1 MSQSPHNTLIRMTLF
16 AYWPGFRRYFYPL
29 TWAAWLIAML
39 NPESVSDPVTV
50 AVTGG
55 AENRPLAIVTFP
67 LGSRA
72 GYWEAE
78 DSLGRVVPVQVSSGG
93 QALLVLSDLR
103 ADERR
108 ELILRRVEEEE
119 HGVRAIREGHLAMF
133 QISDRLAVAYHME
146 KGPMPR
152 ADIDPIYHRAGYL
165 HPVYTPS
172 GRLVTD
178 DYPPN
183 HIHHHGIWAAWTR
196 TRFQGRTPDFWNM
209 GSGTGRVDV
218 TAIDSLWSGSVTG
231 GVRAEHAYVDLSDD
245 TIALHESWQV
255 DVYATPALVNVFD
268 LTLTQR
274 AATDSA
280 LTLSEYRYGG
290 VGLRGHRAWNG
301 GEHTDFLTSEGR
313 TRADGH
319 ATRARWCH
327 VGGLVE
333 GDSAGIAVLGHP
345 DNLEAPQP
353 MRIHPSEPFFNY
365 APSQAGEFQIAPQEV
380 AVWRYRFVTYD
391 GAPDPEL
398 LDALWADY
406 ARPAHVIV
414 RQKD

>member
-1 MSQSPHNTLIRMTLF
+1 MLTWSTWLF
-16 AYWPGFRRYFYPL
+16 AVFNTGS
-29 TWAAWLIAML
+29 M
-39 NPESVSDPVTV
+39 SDPVTV
-50 AVTGG
+50 TVMGG
-55 AENRPLAIVTFP
+55 MEDRPLAIVSFSF
-67 LGSRA
+67 GSQD

-78 DSLGRVVPVQVSSGG
+78 DSLGRVVPVQVSTSG
-93 QALLVLSDLR
+93 QALLVLSDLQ
-103 ADERR
+103 AGERR
-108 ELILRRVEEEE
+108 ELILRSAKEKRR
-119 HGVRAIREGHLAMF
+119 GVGVMREGHLATF
-133 QISDRLAVAYHME
+133 QISRRRAVAYHLE

-152 ADIDPIYHRAGYL
+152 ADIDSIYHRAGYL

-218 TAIDSLWSGSVTG
+218 IAIDSLWSGSVSG
-231 GVRAEHAYVDLSDD
+231 GVRAKHAYVDLSDN
-245 TIALHESWQV
+245 TVALHETWQV
-255 DVYATPALVNVFD
+255 DVYATAALVNVFD
-268 LTLTQR
+268 LTLSQR
-274 AATDSA
+274 AATDSG
-280 LTLSEYRYGG
+280 LTLEESRYGG

-301 GEHTDFLTSEGR
+301 EEQTDFLTSEGR

-327 VGGLVE
+327 VGGMVE

-353 MRIHPSEPFFNY
+353 MRIHPQEPFFNY
-365 APSQAGEFQIAPQEV
+365 APSQAGEFRIAPQKV

-398 LDALWADY
+398 LDALWEDY
-406 ARPAHVIV
+406 AQPARVIISENN
-414 RQKD
+414 